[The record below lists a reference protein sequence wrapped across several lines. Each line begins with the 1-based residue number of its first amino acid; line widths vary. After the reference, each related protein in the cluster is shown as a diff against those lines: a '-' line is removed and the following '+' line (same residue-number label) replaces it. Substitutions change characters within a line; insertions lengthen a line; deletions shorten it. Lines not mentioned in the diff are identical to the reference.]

1 LREKLNEPIYLAE
14 TLAALGEVYG
24 SIGNYDQ
31 ALSSMMN
38 ALDVARKA
46 NDAKDAARVSGLI
59 GKVLMYQGRLGA
71 AESAMQDSVNGYR
84 SVKNQSFELADALD
98 NLAETL
104 ALVGRG
110 SESGK
115 ALNEASALTS
125 ELKNESVHSQILS
138 TRGDA
143 AYYTGDLKAARNAYE
158 QAAVAAGK
166 SKDSQNILIAKMN
179 LARVA
184 IADGH
189 SQSAVAE
196 LRAAIQQADI
206 LHLKYYWLRSRVDLS
221 EALIKTK
228 DYSHARQE
236 LENALSVSEKLVLRV
251 ETARI
256 HFLLGEALSADKTH
270 AAGSANEADR
280 EYRLAMN
287 LLDDLKKEP
296 GAEHVL
302 DRYDL
307 RTMYARAS
315 KVGN

>member
-1 LREKLNEPIYLAE
+1 
-14 TLAALGEVYG
+14 
-24 SIGNYDQ
+24 
-31 ALSSMMN
+31 
-38 ALDVARKA
+38 
-46 NDAKDAARVSGLI
+46 
-59 GKVLMYQGRLGA
+59 
-71 AESAMQDSVNGYR
+71 
-84 SVKNQSFELADALD
+84 
-98 NLAETL
+98 
-104 ALVGRG
+104 
-110 SESGK
+110 
-115 ALNEASALTS
+115 
-125 ELKNESVHSQILS
+125 
-138 TRGDA
+138 
-143 AYYTGDLKAARNAYE
+143 
-158 QAAVAAGK
+158 
-166 SKDSQNILIAKMN
+166 
-179 LARVA
+179 
-184 IADGH
+184 
-189 SQSAVAE
+189 
-196 LRAAIQQADI
+196 
-206 LHLKYYWLRSRVDLS
+206 LS